1 MPQHDASGP
10 GPESLSQ
17 GPALPGGASRCT
29 VSTMQASFTTSS
41 RAEKALFPAHL
52 AWTWLDGL
60 LAERGLSRNTVAAY
74 GQDLDALRDF
84 LEELELPLNSLD
96 DETLMLFVA
105 WLRRR
110 GDVNRT
116 LARRLS
122 SLRSFLAWC
131 VEEGALASNPAAL
144 VDGPKLP
151 SLLPEVLG
159 REEMLRLLNAPDDT
173 GKLGLRDRAML
184 ELLYA
189 AGMRVSELIGLQ
201 PLDLDLQRGVV
212 RVVGKGNK
220 ERYIPLH
227 DTAVSRMAVY
237 LRDTR
242 PLFNPVEN
250 RVFLNRS
257 GKGLTRQGVWKLIKR
272 YALAAGIRKGISPHT
287 FRHSFAT
294 HLLEGGA
301 DLRSVQL
308 LLGHADMS
316 ATELYTHV
324 QADRLRQIHKAYHP
338 RSRAEEKPSPEKDSA

>member
-1 MPQHDASGP
+1 M
-10 GPESLSQ
+10 
-17 GPALPGGASRCT
+17 
-29 VSTMQASFTTSS
+29 
-41 RAEKALFPAHL
+41 

-60 LAERGLSRNTVAAY
+60 IAERGLSRNTVAAY

-84 LEELELPLNSLD
+84 LEELHTPLDRLD
-96 DETLMLFVA
+96 DETIMLFIA
-105 WLRRR
+105 WLRQR

-122 SLRSFLAWC
+122 SLRNFLAWC
-131 VEEGALASNPAAL
+131 VEQGELTNNPAAL
-144 VDGPKLP
+144 VDSPKLP
-151 SLLPEVLG
+151 SLLPDVLSQQ
-159 REEMLRLLNAPDDT
+159 EMFTLLDTPDAT
-173 GKLGLRDRAML
+173 TLLGQRDRTML

-212 RVVGKGNK
+212 RVFGKGSK
-220 ERYIPLH
+220 ERYVPLH
-227 DTAVSRMAVY
+227 NAAIARLTAY

-242 PLFNPVEN
+242 PAFHPVGKQ
-250 RVFLNRS
+250 VFLNRS
-257 GKGLTRQGVWKLIKR
+257 GKGLTRQGVWKLVKR
-272 YALAAGIRKGISPHT
+272 YALMAGIRKPISPHT

-316 ATELYTHV
+316 ATEWYTHV
-324 QADRLRQIHKAYHP
+324 QSGRLHQIHHAFHP
-338 RSRAEEKPSPEKDSA
+338 RSQS